1 MTLKSLFSTNKLI
14 ALAFTLSSSYV
25 SASDACLA
33 GLFAVDRYAEQGK
46 SALYHI
52 DLANKSYSKI
62 SGTSLPTSNL
72 AAANNQLI
80 MMQRLS
86 KETNASKIY
95 QYDLSSGETTEIANT
110 TSYPIKRSVVSP
122 DGSFLLATSQ
132 TYMYL
137 FDLETGNKTVMGKMQ
152 ANDASWDDFKH
163 GDITYSIDGNT
174 VYVLNAKSLYILD
187 ESNMQLDK
195 IGEHNLNWP
204 SGIATANDGQLYV
217 SARNN
222 GENAKIYKIDPQTAE
237 AEFVMEG
244 PEHIADLTYV
254 SECGNPLLT
263 IADEFQQEINEAK
276 AFWEEHN
283 IASAA
288 ANVPSFKDGSFN
300 FNKSGYLVE
309 SKDRLN
315 KHNKNTKKPNSN
327 RCARLW
333 NNLLDHKYT
342 LNRAGAGRKKS
353 NGDTKWYHSTA
364 DGAFKVSKAKKGVCT
379 YTLNDND
386 SLKLKYDSNTGLVSI
401 AK

>member
-1 MTLKSLFSTNKLI
+1 MTLRSLFSTNKLI
-14 ALAFTLSSSYV
+14 ALAVTLSSSYV
-25 SASDACLA
+25 SANDACLE

-46 SALYHI
+46 NALYHI
-52 DLANKSYSKI
+52 DLANKSYSKM
-62 SGTSLPTSNL
+62 SGTSLPASNL
-72 AAANNQLI
+72 AATNTQLI

-86 KETNASKIY
+86 EETNASKIY
-95 QYDLSSGETTEIANT
+95 QYDLSSGETTEIADT

-132 TYMYL
+132 TYMYQ
-137 FDLETGNKTVMGKMQ
+137 FDLETGDKTVLGKMQ
-152 ANDASWDDFKH
+152 TNDASWDDFAH

-217 SARNN
+217 SARNS

-263 IADEFQQEINEAK
+263 IADEFQQEVDAAK
-276 AFWEEHN
+276 AFWEEQN
-283 IASAA
+283 IGSAA
-288 ANVPSFKDGSFN
+288 ANVTSFKDGSFN
-300 FNKSGYLVE
+300 FNESGYLVE
-309 SKDRLN
+309 SKDKLN

-342 LNRAGAGRKKS
+342 LNRSGAGRKKS

-386 SLKLKYDSNTGLVSI
+386 SLKLNYDSNTGLVSI